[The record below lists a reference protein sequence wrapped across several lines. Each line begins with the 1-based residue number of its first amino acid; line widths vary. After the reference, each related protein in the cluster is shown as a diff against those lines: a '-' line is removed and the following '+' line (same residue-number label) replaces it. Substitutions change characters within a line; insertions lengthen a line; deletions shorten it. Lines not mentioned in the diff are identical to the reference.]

1 MNDYPIHVIS
11 KLKWDTRLD
20 QKERANELQCRLSDW
35 SGATIKKLITT
46 VFDELC
52 PSEQTWKIKSLEL
65 DLGAINFDH
74 LEFELSAKFTE
85 QLNDKLTELILY
97 AYKRSQDVEI
107 LNEKRS
113 YILLLRY
120 YLSNGMMP
128 WNYQSADGSVNQILS
143 VQLQYNKD
151 ELMEMLRES
160 GFGAEQVRKRMA
172 WQFNEPNMIKIIEGL
187 EPNVGGQII
196 LFSNELTKVQQKET
210 IVQSGSTKD
219 FKKNLWFWVLNYLL
233 TERGT
238 VFNRVQFMKSNI
250 MQMAAHYNMQ
260 YDQLFEL
267 IELSVEKLKRSLSL
281 QPDFITTLLLL
292 SNENKRR
299 KKNVR
304 SVAQDQQDHWK
315 LMETLFLNQSLRRHA
330 GNTAVLNEL
339 VVSLS
344 TAHKD
349 RFLVFINSLGS
360 RADFWLPL
368 VNDLADDTLKTVFSS
383 LKGSPPLTL
392 TASILFLNQLIGGV
406 QPNTER
412 NVLWYN
418 GLMFLQQHKHTSF
431 SQDQFIDT
439 LVTALSVH
447 KKLSKLELLDQL
459 MGAKLPHA
467 LKTIFHTEIYRA
479 LTTAFSLEISVT
491 PERIVKKQLQEL
503 MKTYGKQL
511 FNGLP
516 DQQLLEA
523 MHDQLSNYFHL
534 YPTLVMKTYQNSS
547 YQTSLQQ
554 LLPELMTGKYEPA
567 LNVAEQQVLPA
578 DTVNALLAV
587 IRQGVLTASQLNM
600 WAKFLK
606 FSELISVI
614 TPLQLGRK
622 SWFKSLNQ
630 FYIAL
635 GNITVTGIPAKEIQD
650 ILFKKVMVAW
660 ASGNWK
666 LLAEESIWRE
676 LIWEV
681 CKRKT
686 VQKAVFMRQ
695 MEEGKLRFP
704 PVLRLALEALSREYN
719 AAENHSEKESSKIQR
734 QIIPNPVTGPSNER
748 LKGGIIVKNAGIVLL
763 NSYVTVLF
771 SRLGLIDEHR
781 KFINTEKQ
789 HAAVH
794 YLQYVVTGLEM
805 TEEFLLP
812 LNKLL
817 CGIPLAQ
824 PVKESTDISM
834 ADKELMNGLINAMIA
849 HWPAIGKC
857 SVDGLR
863 GNWLVRDGL
872 LTEGE
877 DKWELV
883 VEKRAY
889 DLLINKSPYSFSV
902 IRFPWMSKPLHV
914 NWPY

>member
-1 MNDYPIHVIS
+1 MNDYPVHVIS
-11 KLKWDTRLD
+11 KLKWDTKLD

-35 SGATIKKLITT
+35 SGSTIKKLITT

-65 DLGAINFDH
+65 DLGTISFDH
-74 LEFELSAKFTE
+74 LEFELSAKFRE

-97 AYKRSQDVEI
+97 AHKRSQDVEI

-143 VQLQYNKD
+143 VQLQHNKD
-151 ELMEMLRES
+151 ELMEMIREL

-281 QPDFITTLLLL
+281 QPDFITTLQLL

-304 SVAQDQQDHWK
+304 SISQDQQDHWK
-315 LMETLFLNQSLRRHA
+315 LMEMLFLNQSLRRHA

-339 VVSLS
+339 VISLS
-344 TAHKD
+344 NAHKD
-349 RFLVFINSLGS
+349 RFLVVINSLGS

-368 VNDLADDTLKTVFSS
+368 INDLADDTLKTVFSS

-392 TASILFLNQLIGGV
+392 TASILFLNQLIGGI

-412 NVLWYN
+412 NLLWYN
-418 GLMFLQQHKHTSF
+418 GLMFLQQNKHTSF

-459 MGAKLPHA
+459 MGAKLPYA

-479 LTTAFSLEISVT
+479 LTTAFRLEISVT
-491 PERIVKKQLQEL
+491 PERMVKKLQ
-503 MKTYGKQL
+503 
-511 FNGLP
+511 
-516 DQQLLEA
+516 
-523 MHDQLSNYFHL
+523 
-534 YPTLVMKTYQNSS
+534 
-547 YQTSLQQ
+547 LQQ
-554 LLPELMTGKYEPA
+554 LLPEPIPGKDEPA
-567 LNVAEQQVLPA
+567 LTIAEHQVLPA

-587 IRQGVLTASQLNM
+587 IRQGGLTSAQLNT
-600 WAKFLK
+600 WCKLLK
-606 FSELISVI
+606 FSELMSVV
-614 TPLQLGRK
+614 TPLQPAHK
-622 SWFKSLNQ
+622 SWFKSLSQ
-630 FYIAL
+630 FYTAL
-635 GNITVTGIPAKEIQD
+635 GNIAVSGIPTREIQD
-650 ILFKKVMVAW
+650 VLFKKVMVAW

-666 LLAEESIWRE
+666 LLAEENIWKE

-686 VQKAVFMRQ
+686 VQRAVFLRQ
-695 MEEGKLRFP
+695 MDEDKLRFP
-704 PVLRLALEALSREYN
+704 PVLRLALEALNRQYS
-719 AAENHSEKESSKIQR
+719 AAENHSEKGSLKIQE
-734 QIIPNPVTGPSNER
+734 QIVSNPVTGPSNER
-748 LKGGIIVKNAGIVLL
+748 LQGGVSVKNAGMVLL
-763 NSYVTVLF
+763 NSYIAVLF
-771 SRLGLIDEHR
+771 SRLGLINEQR
-781 KFINTEKQ
+781 KFISTEKQ

-817 CGIPLAQ
+817 CGISLSQ
-824 PVKESTDISM
+824 PVKESTDISV
-834 ADKELMNGLINAMIA
+834 ADKELMDGLIKAMIA
-849 HWPAIGKC
+849 HWPAIGNC

-863 GNWLVRDGL
+863 GNWLVREGL
-872 LTEGE
+872 LSEAE
-877 DKWELV
+877 DRWELV

-914 NWPY
+914 NWSY